1 MFCITILMTYFC
13 NLFAFNNNIHLLKK
27 SSILLNKK
35 ISNNKYDAKY
45 DMNYDVNY
53 GVNYDT
59 KYVKNYLYMSPANSN
74 NNEPKEKLS
83 EKKLMEL
90 KYTNRQLYD
99 YFIFLSN
106 ITIDEYE

>member
-35 ISNNKYDAKY
+35 ISNN
-45 DMNYDVNY
+45 NYDVNSD
-53 GVNYDT
+53 VNYGT
-59 KYVKNYLYMSPANSN
+59 KYVKNCLHMSPANSN